1 LRSVE
6 PPQASVA
13 SNPVHIHW
21 GPVGLSPGLNE
32 LQIPGFT
39 VPMRLSRSGRLI
51 RLVVPRDPSAS
62 PTSPAKWW
70 CKWWCIYRASSPR
83 NQCWPPFSKV
93 VQRTPS
99 PLTEVLRV
107 FLGSLDGIRCAH
119 AACIAELLSDLGVPR
134 HSWKKPGQKIVT
146 MEKVVYVH
154 HGSNRRS
161 SLRAAT
167 AVLALPGFRQRWLAA

>member
-1 LRSVE
+1 MQGRHDPAGRSALRSVE

-39 VPMRLSRSGRLI
+39 SPMRLTRSGRLI

-83 NQCWPPFSKV
+83 SLWWPPFSKA

-99 PLTEVLRV
+99 PFLNVFGLFPPPRGCEEIRALGPQSRRYQLRGGGALLLVVDQAGGKYCLGQVISLVLDYTV
-107 FLGSLDGIRCAH
+107 ALGH
-119 AACIAELLSDLGVPR
+119 
-134 HSWKKPGQKIVT
+134 
-146 MEKVVYVH
+146 
-154 HGSNRRS
+154 
-161 SLRAAT
+161 
-167 AVLALPGFRQRWLAA
+167 